1 MDPNIANDRP
11 EEDVVIIGGGH
22 AGAALAAHLRQ
33 IGHAAAITLVG
44 DEDVLPYHR
53 PPLSKAW
60 LSTEPD
66 PHSMLLRPAD
76 FYRAQM
82 IDVRQ
87 GVRVTAVD
95 RASRRVTLSDGDMLS
110 YGHLVIATGARARLL
125 PVPGQTLQGVLSLRQ
140 LQDAKALRTA
150 LGSARRLVVIGA
162 GYIGLETAATAR
174 SLGIEVT
181 VLERESRL
189 LPRTASPVLSA
200 HLEARHRTAGVHL
213 LLSAP
218 EVEAFQGRDGAVCGV
233 TLTDGRTLPAD
244 IVLVGIGA
252 TPDDGLARDMGLLC
266 DDGVLVDGS
275 GRTSDARIFAIGDV
289 SRRPLPQLGRT
300 ARLESIASANEQ
312 ARAAA
317 CAISA
322 QPAPAPEV
330 PWFWSDQYDDKVQ
343 MAGLAW
349 DVDRTVERPQ
359 ADPRRLAVFHLR
371 ERRVVAVETINAPQ
385 EFLFGKKLIAAQ
397 RPVDPDR
404 LADPSTPLKEL
415 LAAEAA
421 APVEVNRMI
430 SITFVLQDLSQRAL
444 SVEPGISLMEL
455 AVRNNLPGIAADCGG
470 ACSCG
475 TCLVHLKGN
484 GMALAGSVSEYETAL
499 LDFAENPSPQ
509 ARLACQ
515 ITISEA
521 MDGLVVEIP

>member
-1 MDPNIANDRP
+1 MVKDRLAFTIEGKCQP
-11 EEDVVIIGGGH
+11 SGRAASTSA
-22 AGAALAAHLRQ
+22 AGARNRLSVEDQ
-33 IGHAAAITLVG
+33 IWVC
-44 DEDVLPYHR
+44 
-53 PPLSKAW
+53 
-60 LSTEPD
+60 
-66 PHSMLLRPAD
+66 
-76 FYRAQM
+76 
-82 IDVRQ
+82 
-87 GVRVTAVD
+87 
-95 RASRRVTLSDGDMLS
+95 
-110 YGHLVIATGARARLL
+110 
-125 PVPGQTLQGVLSLRQ
+125 
-140 LQDAKALRTA
+140 A

-162 GYIGLETAATAR
+162 GYIGLETASTAR

-218 EVEAFQGRDGAVCGV
+218 GVEAFQGRDGAVCGV

-275 GRTSDARIFAIGDV
+275 GRTSDARIFAMATSAAGRCRSSGARRGWRASPAPT
-289 SRRPLPQLGRT
+289 SRPEPLP
-300 ARLESIASANEQ
+300 ARSPPSRQ
-312 ARAAA
+312 
-317 CAISA
+317 
-322 QPAPAPEV
+322 PAPEV